1 MMEVKLKRL
10 NNITKSN
17 LVVVTVDGTVTK
29 WLTVPGKAADYGAD
43 AASGGHDNK
52 GPKGPRDLV
61 KDALKAAVDSG
72 LDLSEF
78 DQFDQYDVNGDG
90 NKINRM
96 V

>member
-1 MMEVKLKRL
+1 M
-10 NNITKSN
+10 
-17 LVVVTVDGTVTK
+17 DGTVTK

-43 AASGGHDNK
+43 AGTGHDNK

-72 LDLSEF
+72 LDLSQF

-90 NKINRM
+90 NQNQTGRFNRSLNDYSCGCWTRSWRW
-96 V
+96 